1 MNRCLCVLAVPV
13 LVILTFLTYLP
24 ALRNGFIWDD
34 NDHFTENPAMTRPD
48 GLQKIWSSL
57 TVSRYYP
64 LTLTSFWV
72 QRRLWGLNP
81 LAYHAVNI
89 GLHALNAVLV
99 LLLLRR
105 LKVPGAWAAAAL
117 WAVHPVNVES
127 VAWATELKN
136 IQSGVFF
143 FLSLLCFLRHER
155 RPQGGWYAPSL
166 VAFAAA
172 LVSKPSTVILP
183 LILLLLAWWQR
194 GRVQRQDLR
203 RAAPFFALAL
213 AMSLLTI
220 AEQHGHI
227 ERAPHDWSLSLT
239 ERFTLAGKAL
249 WFYGGKVL
257 CPVNLM
263 FVYPRWALDADSW
276 LSWLPLVAAV
286 AVAIRLWQLRRHGWA
301 NASLF
306 GLGYF
311 VIALLPVLGFFDIY
325 YFRYSF
331 VGDHFQYL
339 ASIGPLALL
348 AAGATTV
355 LHSRRTQVTAATVA
369 VVALGVVSWRYTHVF
384 HDDETLWRDTLA
396 GNPQAV
402 IAHNNLGIIF
412 DTEGRYKQGAE
423 QFREALAIKPDYLE
437 AHSNLGLA
445 LTELGRY
452 PEAEQE
458 LRQALTIKPD
468 FSKAHDCLGRLY
480 YRMNQMHAA
489 AYHFAAAVRSEP
501 GMAEAHYNLGC
512 VWLQLDDRLRA
523 IACFRNALLIR
534 PDYPEAHN
542 NLGSLLAEEGN
553 LQEAVQH
560 YQAALNI
567 RPNYG
572 QAHYNLGVKLAEM
585 NHPDQAIEH
594 LRQAIRLMRSF
605 PPDGYIQL
613 AKVLSQKDRFAEAI
627 AVLKSG
633 LNTNSPDPFVANEY
647 AWLLATCP
655 VAELRDP
662 PQAIE
667 IGEALVKATAR
678 KIPGLL
684 DTLAAAYAE
693 AGRFDEAV
701 VDAREAL
708 ALAQSKNDT
717 NLATQL
723 AARVALYE
731 KRQPFRIGSP

>member
-1 MNRCLCVLAVPV
+1 
-13 LVILTFLTYLP
+13 
-24 ALRNGFIWDD
+24 
-34 NDHFTENPAMTRPD
+34 
-48 GLQKIWSSL
+48 
-57 TVSRYYP
+57 
-64 LTLTSFWV
+64 
-72 QRRLWGLNP
+72 
-81 LAYHAVNI
+81 
-89 GLHALNAVLV
+89 
-99 LLLLRR
+99 
-105 LKVPGAWAAAAL
+105 
-117 WAVHPVNVES
+117 
-127 VAWATELKN
+127 
-136 IQSGVFF
+136 
-143 FLSLLCFLRHER
+143 
-155 RPQGGWYAPSL
+155 
-166 VAFAAA
+166 
-172 LVSKPSTVILP
+172 
-183 LILLLLAWWQR
+183 
-194 GRVQRQDLR
+194 
-203 RAAPFFALAL
+203 
-213 AMSLLTI
+213 
-220 AEQHGHI
+220 
-227 ERAPHDWSLSLT
+227 
-239 ERFTLAGKAL
+239 
-249 WFYGGKVL
+249 
-257 CPVNLM
+257 
-263 FVYPRWALDADSW
+263 
-276 LSWLPLVAAV
+276 
-286 AVAIRLWQLRRHGWA
+286 
-301 NASLF
+301 
-306 GLGYF
+306 
-311 VIALLPVLGFFDIY
+311 
-325 YFRYSF
+325 
-331 VGDHFQYL
+331 
-339 ASIGPLALL
+339 
-348 AAGATTV
+348 
-355 LHSRRTQVTAATVA
+355 
-369 VVALGVVSWRYTHVF
+369 
-384 HDDETLWRDTLA
+384 
-396 GNPQAV
+396 
-402 IAHNNLGIIF
+402 
-412 DTEGRYKQGAE
+412 
-423 QFREALAIKPDYLE
+423 
-437 AHSNLGLA
+437 
-445 LTELGRY
+445 
-452 PEAEQE
+452 
-458 LRQALTIKPD
+458 
-468 FSKAHDCLGRLY
+468 
-480 YRMNQMHAA
+480 
-489 AYHFAAAVRSEP
+489 
-501 GMAEAHYNLGC
+501 
-512 VWLQLDDRLRA
+512 
-523 IACFRNALLIR
+523 LIR

>member
-1 MNRCLCVLAVPV
+1 MTGRKSFVAVAALVVLIVS
-13 LVILTFLTYLP
+13 TYLP

-64 LTLTSFWV
+64 LTLTTFWV

-81 LAYHAVNI
+81 LGYHTVNI
-89 GLHALNAVLV
+89 GLHALNAVFV

-105 LKVPGAWAAAAL
+105 LNEPGAWAAAAL

-143 FLSLLCFLRHER
+143 FLSLLCFLRFER
-155 RPQGGWYAPSL
+155 RQHGGWYVLSL
-166 VAFAAA
+166 VTFAAA

-183 LILLLLAWWQR
+183 LVLLLLAWWQR

-203 RAAPFFALAL
+203 RAAPFFALSL
-213 AMSLLTI
+213 SMSLLTI
-220 AEQHGHI
+220 AEQQGHI

-239 ERFTLAGKAL
+239 QRLILVSKAL

-257 CPVNLM
+257 WPGNLM
-263 FVYPRWALDADSW
+263 FVYPRWALDAESW
-276 LSWLPLVAAV
+276 LSWLPLGAAV
-286 AVAIRLWQLRRHGWA
+286 AVAIRLWQLRHHPAARA
-301 NASLF
+301 AAF
-306 GLGYF
+306 GIGYF
-311 VIALLPVLGFFDIY
+311 AIALLPVLGFFDIY

-331 VGDHFQYL
+331 VGNHFQYL

-348 AAGATTV
+348 AAGAAMV
-355 LHSRRTQVTAATVA
+355 LPSRSTRVAAATVA
-369 VVALGVVSWRYTHVF
+369 IATLSVVSWRCTHVF

-396 GNPQAV
+396 RNPQAA
-402 IAHNNLGIIF
+402 IAHNNLGIIL
-412 DTEGRYKQGAE
+412 DTEGRYEQGAE
-423 QFREALAIKPDYLE
+423 QFREALVIKPGYLE

-452 PEAEQE
+452 PEAEQQ
-458 LRQALTIKPD
+458 LQQALTIKPD
-468 FSKAHDCLGRLY
+468 FSKAHDCLGKLY
-480 YRMNQMHAA
+480 YRMNRLDAA
-489 AYHFAAAVRSEP
+489 AHHFAAAVRSEP

-512 VWLQLDDRLRA
+512 VWLQQGQYARA
-523 IACFRNALLIR
+523 IACFHNALLIR

-542 NLGSLLAEEGN
+542 NLGNLLAKEGN

-567 RPNYG
+567 RPDYG
-572 QAHYNLGVKLAEM
+572 QAHYNLGVKLTEM

-594 LRQAIRLMRSF
+594 LRQAFRLMPSF
-605 PPDGYIQL
+605 PPDGCIQL
-613 AKVLSQKDRFAEAI
+613 AKALSQKDRFSEAI

-633 LNTNSPDPFVANEY
+633 LKTNSPDPFVANEY

-655 VAELRDP
+655 VPELRDAP
-662 PQAIE
+662 RAIE
-667 IGEALVKATAR
+667 IGEALAKATAR
-678 KIPGLL
+678 KSSGPL

-693 AGRFDEAV
+693 AGRFDDAV
-701 VDAREAL
+701 TTAREAIV
-708 ALAQSKNDT
+708 LAQANHQSD
-717 NLATQL
+717 LAQQIASRL
-723 AARVALYE
+723 ARYE
-731 KRQPFRIGSP
+731 GKRSYHLDSD